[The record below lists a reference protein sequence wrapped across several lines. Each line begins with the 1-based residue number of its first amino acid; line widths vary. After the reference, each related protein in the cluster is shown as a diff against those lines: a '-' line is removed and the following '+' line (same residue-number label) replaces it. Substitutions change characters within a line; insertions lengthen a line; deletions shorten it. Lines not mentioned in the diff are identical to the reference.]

1 MAHRSLK
8 VNTLATNPLFT
19 TADAK
24 DFLKVDTT
32 ADDTLI
38 DNLIKAATQ
47 SCEIY
52 TNRYFLDT
60 LVTQYAD
67 KWVDIENL
75 YKSPVSAITHIKY
88 YDSDDSLQT
97 LAGTVYLL
105 DEVSQPA
112 RIGLKPNQSYP
123 NIANR
128 INAIEVKYT
137 VGYGTAA
144 SSVPEAIRQ
153 AVLITIGNWYENRQ
167 TVITGRIA
175 TELPL
180 SSQYLLNQYKIQVC

>member
-24 DFLKVDTT
+24 DFLKVDTN

-75 YKSPVSAITHIKY
+75 YNSLVSAITHIKY

-144 SSVPEAIRQ
+144 SSVPEA
-153 AVLITIGNWYENRQ
+153 
-167 TVITGRIA
+167 
-175 TELPL
+175 
-180 SSQYLLNQYKIQVC
+180 

>member
-1 MAHRSLK
+1 MAYRSLQ
-8 VNTLATNPLFT
+8 VNTLATASLFT
-19 TADAK
+19 TAEAK

-128 INAIEVKYT
+128 INAVAVQYT
-137 VGYGTAA
+137 VGYGTA
-144 SSVPEAIRQ
+144 STDVPEGIRQ
-153 AVLITIGNWYENRQ
+153 AVLMTIANWYENRQ
-167 TVITGRIA
+167 TVITGRTA

>member
-67 KWVDIENL
+67 KWADIENL
-75 YKSPVSAITHIKY
+75 YKSPVSSITHIKY

>member
-67 KWVDIENL
+67 KWADIENL
-75 YKSPVSAITHIKY
+75 YKSPVSSITHIKY

-128 INAIEVKYT
+128 INAVAVQYT
-137 VGYGTAA
+137 VGYGTA
-144 SSVPEAIRQ
+144 STDVPEGIRQ
-153 AVLITIGNWYENRQ
+153 AVLMTIANWYENRQ
-167 TVITGRIA
+167 TVITGRTA